1 MFKTLRRREN
11 FSKLA
16 QLLQSSIINLQ
27 SKIIKMGS
35 KSKRHGL
42 TGVTHRQPKS
52 NVAKRTRKARLNK
65 AKKAGLAE
73 VRDAL
78 KKTPEVT

>member
-1 MFKTLRRREN
+1 
-11 FSKLA
+11 
-16 QLLQSSIINLQ
+16 
-27 SKIIKMGS
+27 MGS